1 MEGTEKIVD
10 LAHQAG
16 NWDVTIRT
24 YPIANHVLRLG
35 DEANSGTPFADAY
48 VDDVV
53 DWAVGTTHGLKQ
65 TSERVAGTRMYQ
77 SIAVPLDLK
86 ANRGLTIYLVALHAS
101 MLVLLLAAGVLW
113 LAVLMRK
120 IWRVPT
126 DDGIGWGLRKGSK
139 TRWSR

>member
-1 MEGTEKIVD
+1 M
-10 LAHQAG
+10 
-16 NWDVTIRT
+16 
-24 YPIANHVLRLG
+24 LRLG

-86 ANRGLTIYLVALHAS
+86 ANRGLTIYLVALACQHAG
-101 MLVLLLAAGVLW
+101 AAACRRR
-113 LAVLMRK
+113 AVAR
-120 IWRVPT
+120 RA
-126 DDGIGWGLRKGSK
+126 DA
-139 TRWSR
+139 

>member
-1 MEGTEKIVD
+1 MTAQVEGTEKIVD

-86 ANRGLTIYLVALHAS
+86 ANRGLTIY
-101 MLVLLLAAGVLW
+101 
-113 LAVLMRK
+113 
-120 IWRVPT
+120 
-126 DDGIGWGLRKGSK
+126 
-139 TRWSR
+139 WSRCMPACWCCCLPQACCGSPC

>member
-1 MEGTEKIVD
+1 M
-10 LAHQAG
+10 
-16 NWDVTIRT
+16 
-24 YPIANHVLRLG
+24 LRLG

-113 LAVLMRK
+113 LAVLMCK
-120 IWRVPT
+120 IWARAT